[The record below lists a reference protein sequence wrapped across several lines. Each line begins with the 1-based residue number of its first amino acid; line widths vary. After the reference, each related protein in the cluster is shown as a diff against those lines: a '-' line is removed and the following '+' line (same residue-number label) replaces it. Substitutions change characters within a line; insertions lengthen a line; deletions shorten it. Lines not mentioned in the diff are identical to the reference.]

1 MNTIPLGVFGPYQLI
16 FIGLLIPIVVFILF
30 AVSMQKAMNTVSSP
44 NRKMD
49 GGLIWLI
56 LIPLLNLVWP
66 FIFNSALRESY
77 RKEFSQKGIPNT
89 VNLSSGIIYPSAQV
103 LILLLALIQLGMF
116 DTLGSYSQSDL
127 ELYMILSVISG
138 LVGLLSFIL
147 WIVFWVNVN
156 TLREVLVN
164 HNQSNAFS
172 NSGQQPTYSQPT
184 QHQNPPYSPPV
195 PEHYPSQE
203 ATPPPP
209 PPQAPIPEPV
219 KPVSTVDKLKKY
231 HDMLSEGLITQADF
245 DRIKNEL
252 LNQK

>member
-1 MNTIPLGVFGPYQLI
+1 MITIPLGVIAPQILLLG
-16 FIGLLIPIVVFILF
+16 LIPLVVFILF

-49 GGLIWLI
+49 GGLIWLM
-56 LIPLLNLVWP
+56 LIPLLNIVWP
-66 FIFNSALRESY
+66 FIFNNALRESY

-89 VNLSSGIIYPSAQV
+89 VNLSSGIIYPAGQMLLV
-103 LILLLALIQLGMF
+103 LIALMQFGILTSSTG
-116 DTLGSYSQSDL
+116 YSQSDL
-127 ELYMILSVISG
+127 DFYMMLNVISG
-138 LVGLLSFIL
+138 LVGLMSFIL

-156 TLREVLVN
+156 TLREVLVSYN
-164 HNQSNAFS
+164 PMNGFS
-172 NSGQQPTYSQPT
+172 NSGQQPIYAQPN
-184 QHQNPPYSPPV
+184 QHQNQPNMPPV
-195 PEHYPSQE
+195 QEHYSSQE

-209 PPQAPIPEPV
+209 PQAPATEPV
-219 KPVSTVDKLKKY
+219 KSVTTVDKLKKY

>member
-1 MNTIPLGVFGPYQLI
+1 MTTIPLGVFGPQILLL
-16 FIGLLIPIVVFILF
+16 GLIPLVVFILF
-30 AVSMQKAMNTVSSP
+30 ALSMQKAMNTVSTP

-49 GGLIWLI
+49 GGLIWLT
-56 LIPLLNLVWP
+56 LIPILNIVWP
-66 FIFNSALRESY
+66 FIFNNALRESY

-89 VNLSSGIIYPSAQV
+89 VNLSSGIIYPAGQMLLV
-103 LILLLALIQLGMF
+103 LIALMQFGILTSSSTG
-116 DTLGSYSQSDL
+116 YSQSDL
-127 ELYMILSVISG
+127 DFYMMLNVISA
-138 LVGLLSFIL
+138 LLGLLSFIL

-164 HNQSNAFS
+164 HNQSYAFS
-172 NSGQQPTYSQPT
+172 NSGQQPIYTQPT
-184 QHQNPPYSPPV
+184 QHQNPPYSTPV
-195 PEHYPSQE
+195 QEHYPSQE

-209 PPQAPIPEPV
+209 PQAPIPETV